1 MIFPAGTLGR
11 YFLRRIF
18 SSIMIVIAGF
28 FVLIYTA
35 DLIELLRRAGDA
47 SRAST
52 AELAKLALLRVPTV
66 TEQIVPFAVL
76 FGGLVAFLLLNRRL
90 EFIVARAA
98 GVSAWQFLS
107 PAILLAL
114 GLGLFVMMAY
124 NPVSVAFKNSADEI
138 EARLFGRSGLDS
150 ANSSG
155 IWIDQK
161 SKDGGAILH
170 ADSASGLTLYNVSA
184 FISDIDGHFAQRVE
198 APTVDLKKGF
208 WHFNA
213 ARIVAQGVEPKSVD
227 GYDLAT
233 NFSAEELSSTIGAS
247 ESVSFWALPA
257 TVARLELAGLD
268 ATRYRLKYQTLLA
281 RPALLVAMIL
291 VAASVSLRFF
301 RFGGVAKM
309 VLGGVLAG
317 FLLYVMTK
325 LAENLGS
332 AGVISASAAAWTPAI
347 IGTMMG
353 TLTLLY
359 QEDG

>member
-1 MIFPAGTLGR
+1 MFPAGTLGR

-18 SSIMIVIAGF
+18 MAIVIVIAGF

-52 AELAKLALLRVPTV
+52 VQLARLALLRVPTV
-66 TEQIVPFAVL
+66 TEQIFPFAVL
-76 FGGLVAFLLLNRRL
+76 FGGLAAFLLLNRRL
-90 EFIVARAA
+90 EFIIARAA

-114 GLGLFVMMAY
+114 ALGLFVMMAY

-150 ANSSG
+150 GNSNG

-161 SKDGGAILH
+161 SAEGGAILH
-170 ADSASGLTLYNVSA
+170 ADSASELTLYNVTA
-184 FISDIDGHFAQRVE
+184 FVSDKDGHFAQRVE
-198 APTVDLKKGF
+198 APSVELRKSF
-208 WHFNA
+208 WRFNT
-213 ARIVAQGVEPKSVD
+213 ARIVAHGVEPKTLET
-227 GYDLAT
+227 YELAT
-233 NFSAEELSSTIGAS
+233 NFSAEELSSTVGAS

-317 FLLYVMTK
+317 FLLYVITK

-332 AGVISASAAAWTPAI
+332 AGVISAATAAWTPAI
-347 IGTMMG
+347 IGMMMG
-353 TLTLLY
+353 SLALLY